1 MTSYL
6 QEGDDL
12 NNYKSY
18 YSRYV
23 SKTGAITLTLLNAPA
38 GIGYSFVMEV
48 KKQTEDGS
56 LMQVI
61 KSRHLNGTNQTGI
74 WVRTYTPNDGWG
86 LWYKLQMV
94 SV

>member
-48 KKQTEDGS
+48 KNKQKT
-56 LMQVI
+56 V
-61 KSRHLNGTNQTGI
+61 H
-74 WVRTYTPNDGWG
+74 
-86 LWYKLQMV
+86 
-94 SV
+94 